1 MKKILSVLLA
11 VLMLFSTMALSASA
25 AAPITDPNQA
35 STIRDTNTA
44 NSDKTH
50 VIIHYNLYDFK
61 TKYSQYTYDVESGKF
76 AYVSE
81 ITGDFYQVPENSAQ
95 LYVGYKFAL
104 PEVTAPEGK
113 QFNGWRCTTHVDRPT
128 FAAGEALTITNE
140 MLALAKNNV
149 IEFEVVW
156 GSAVPEADTMGTIM
170 DILTKV
176 FGAIIGLLVFNGQTQ
191 KGVDLMKEI
200 LGGILG

>member
-11 VLMLFSTMALSASA
+11 VLMIFSTMALSAAA

-35 STIRDTNTA
+35 SDIRAKNTA
-44 NSDKTH
+44 NSEKTH
-50 VIIHYNLYDFK
+50 VVIHYNLYDFK
-61 TKYSQYTYDVESGKF
+61 TKYAQYTYDVESGKF
-76 AYVSE
+76 AYIPDV
-81 ITGDFYQVPENSAQ
+81 TGDFYQVPENSGQ
-95 LYVGYKFAL
+95 LYVGYKLPL

-113 QFNGWRCTTHVDRPT
+113 QFNGWRCTTAVNRPT
-128 FAAGEALTITNE
+128 FAAGEAVTITADLLE
-140 MLALAKNNV
+140 LAPNNV

-156 GSAVPEADTMGTIM
+156 GSAVPEEDTMGTIM

-176 FGAIIGLLVFNGQTQ
+176 FGAILGIIVFNGQTQ
-191 KGVDLMKEI
+191 KGVDLMKEL

>member
-11 VLMLFSTMALSASA
+11 VLMIFSTFALAASA
-25 AAPITDPNQA
+25 AAPITDPNKA
-35 STIRDTNTA
+35 SDIRATNTA
-44 NSDKTH
+44 NSEKTH
-50 VIIHYNLYDFK
+50 VIIYYNLYDFT

-76 AYVSE
+76 AYINN
-81 ITGDFYQVPENSAQ
+81 ITGGFYQVPENSSQ

-113 QFNGWRCTTHVDRPT
+113 QFNGWRCLTHIDRPT
-128 FAAGEALTITNE
+128 FAAGEAITITSD
-140 MLALAKNNV
+140 MLSLAQNNV

-156 GSAVPEADTMGTIM
+156 GSAAPEEDSMGKIV

-176 FGAIIGLLVFNGQTQ
+176 FGAILGILIFNGQTQ
-191 KGVDLMKEI
+191 KGVDLVKEMFS
-200 LGGILG
+200 GILG